1 MDKKEYIVFAMT
13 SSITGVRM
21 EEPRAVHQNLARCK
35 HVVTRYTYSEA
46 VRLAPK
52 LQLARCGQCKDYHT

>member
-1 MDKKEYIVFAMT
+1 MDKTEYIVLAIT
-13 SSITGVRM
+13 SPFTGTRV

-35 HVVTRYTYSEA
+35 HVVTRYSYSEA

-52 LQLARCGQCKDYHT
+52 LPLVRCWSCNDYHT